1 MSILLEYYVRINKSN
16 KEVLNRKFLE
26 QIKFKQ
32 MEEFWRNYVST
43 G

>member
-1 MSILLEYYVRINKSN
+1 MLLEYYVRVNKYN